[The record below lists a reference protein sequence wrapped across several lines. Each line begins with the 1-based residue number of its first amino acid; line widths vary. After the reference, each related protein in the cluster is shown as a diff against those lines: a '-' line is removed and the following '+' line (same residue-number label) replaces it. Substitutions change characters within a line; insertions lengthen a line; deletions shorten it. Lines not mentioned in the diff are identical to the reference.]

1 MIFARYLAREFLKI
15 NGFIIV
21 FFLGMYCIIDFL
33 EKNTRYFPKYDAQG
47 VVILEFYL
55 TQLPKMFVD
64 LLPFSTMFSA
74 LITLFL
80 FAKNG
85 EISAMRAAGMSV
97 FRVCRPLVVIGGVLS
112 VVSFLMNEF
121 VVPLSTLHL
130 KKVET
135 VKIEKSELGRMFF
148 ESNWV
153 RGEGSILHFKS
164 LNQLERGLEGV
175 EYFVFKNP
183 AEVKLFVHARA
194 AVFDTEKS
202 AWTLRDARVT
212 TFTDQGRLERVDF
225 QAFYP
230 TNVVSQPPRLL
241 REGVTADQISY
252 RELRE
257 LIEQSKRAGGAIA
270 SREVELYQKLSLP
283 LANFLFVFFALP
295 FALRK
300 ERQADTYIGVI
311 YCLAAAILFWVGNLS
326 MRNLG
331 QNGVVPPLIAAWA
344 VTGILGL
351 FCFLLV
357 RKLDRAM

>member
-1 MIFARYLAREFLKI
+1 MIFARYLAREFLKV
-15 NGFIIV
+15 NAFIII
-21 FFLGMYCIIDFL
+21 FFLTMYCVIDFL
-33 EKNTRYFPKYDAQG
+33 EKNTRYFPKYDASG

-64 LLPFSTMFSA
+64 LLPFSTMFA
-74 LITLFL
+74 GVVVLFL

-97 FRVCRPLVVIGGVLS
+97 FRVCSPLLVLGAILA
-112 VVSFLMNEF
+112 VASFGMNEF
-121 VVPLSTLHL
+121 VVPRTTLHL

-153 RGEGSILHFKS
+153 RGEGSILHFKA
-164 LNQLERGLEGV
+164 LNQVERGLEGV
-175 EYFVFKNP
+175 EYFVFSNP
-183 AEVKLFVHARA
+183 SQVRTVVHARQA
-194 AVFDTEKS
+194 FFDGERST
-202 AWTLRDARVT
+202 WILRDARET
-212 TFTDQGRLERVDF
+212 NFDGQGRMTGARFLPTC
-225 QAFYP
+225 P

-257 LIEQSKRAGGAIA
+257 LIDQSKRAGGAIA
-270 SREVELYQKLSLP
+270 SREVDLYQKLSLP

-300 ERQADTYIGVI
+300 ERQADTYVGVI
-311 YCLAAAILFWVGNLS
+311 YCLTAAILFWVGNLS
-326 MRNLG
+326 MRNLA
-331 QNGVVPPLIAAWA
+331 QNGVVHPLIAAWSVTA
-344 VTGILGL
+344 VLGAL
-351 FCFLLV
+351 CFLLV
-357 RKLDRAM
+357 RKLDKAV